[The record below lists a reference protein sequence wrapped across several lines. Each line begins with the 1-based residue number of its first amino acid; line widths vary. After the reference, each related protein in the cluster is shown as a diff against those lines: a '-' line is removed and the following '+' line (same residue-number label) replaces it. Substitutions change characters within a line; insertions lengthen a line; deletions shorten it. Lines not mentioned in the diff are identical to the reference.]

1 MASSLVFLRS
11 AMGISYCTLYLEE
24 RDVLKERVPE
34 RHIPANE

>member
-24 RDVLKERVPE
+24 RDVLRKEGSGE
-34 RHIPANE
+34 THTS